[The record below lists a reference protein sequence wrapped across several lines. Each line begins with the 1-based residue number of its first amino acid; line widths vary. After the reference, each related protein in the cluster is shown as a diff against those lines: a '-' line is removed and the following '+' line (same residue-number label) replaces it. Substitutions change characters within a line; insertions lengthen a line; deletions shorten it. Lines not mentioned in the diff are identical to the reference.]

1 MKKQTIID
9 FEDRLPQ
16 VSDLEC
22 GYLYKGTN
30 RWIED
35 DQDLDAMY
43 RAFNCGDK
51 ITIWCE
57 GRLPTKSGHKR
68 KACALLHVQCVG
80 KEQSIPA
87 VKLQVS
93 ESTSP

>member
-1 MKKQTIID
+1 MKKQMIID

-68 KACALLHVQCVG
+68 KACAVCRQRTKYSSRKIAG
-80 KEQSIPA
+80 Q
-87 VKLQVS
+87 
-93 ESTSP
+93 